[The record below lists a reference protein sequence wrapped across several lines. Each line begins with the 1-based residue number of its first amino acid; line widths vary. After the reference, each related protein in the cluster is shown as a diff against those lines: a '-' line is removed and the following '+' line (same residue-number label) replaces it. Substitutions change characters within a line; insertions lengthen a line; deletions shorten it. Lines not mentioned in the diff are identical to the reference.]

1 MQRFTGMGLILFV
14 NQLVLVTL
22 IAKIFRIFTLIK
34 NFGEK
39 MAEKISIMMDSVN
52 YQRMHSGH

>member
-22 IAKIFRIFTLIK
+22 VDKIVAIFVLI
-34 NFGEK
+34 EK
-39 MAEKISIMMDSVN
+39 MAEKVSIMLDCVN
-52 YQRMHSGH
+52 YQRNALMFK